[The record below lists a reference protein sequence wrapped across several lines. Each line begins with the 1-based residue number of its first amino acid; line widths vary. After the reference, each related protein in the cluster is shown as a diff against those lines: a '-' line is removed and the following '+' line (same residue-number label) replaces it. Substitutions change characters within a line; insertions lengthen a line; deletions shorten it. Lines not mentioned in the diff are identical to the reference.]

1 MIAGDQKRTSH
12 KVRKADRGGARDVQY
27 LSARLHNRLVEER
40 SNLGYVSHSNSS
52 SRKRSPQLMPATRD
66 ELFTHLSNQ

>member
-1 MIAGDQKRTSH
+1 MITGDHKRTSH

-27 LSARLHNRLVEER
+27 QSARLHNRLVEER
-40 SNLGYVSHSNSS
+40 SDLEYVSHSNSS
-52 SRKRSPQLMPATRD
+52 SRKRPSQLMPATRD